1 MIMAPVGVTKPLA
14 GVMVASPATAPEQ
27 RPKTDGRPR
36 ITRSKAPQVSR
47 PASAL
52 KVVAVKALA
61 AILSAATALPALNP
75 YHPNHSMPVPTM
87 HKTMLCG

>member
-1 MIMAPVGVTKPLA
+1 MAPVDVTKPLA
-14 GVMVASPATAPEQ
+14 GVIVASPATAPEQ
-27 RPKTDGRPR
+27 RPKTDERPR
-36 ITRSKAPQVSR
+36 IIRSRTPQVSR